1 VYFLIKPNKNLKL
14 YKLVKIENN
23 LKWENVPKRVRFR
36 ISLDLTFFAAALKA
50 SLWLI
55 SGFPALIRWI
65 SSLKIKSYFVKVI
78 YNHIQQQ
85 KILSSK
91 SHH

>member
-1 VYFLIKPNKNLKL
+1 MGK
-14 YKLVKIENN
+14 
-23 LKWENVPKRVRFR
+23 VPKRVRFR

-65 SSLKIKSYFVKVI
+65 SSLQIKSSNKKSIKVYSNRHDKAQRFELTI
-78 YNHIQQQ
+78 MN
-85 KILSSK
+85 
-91 SHH
+91 